1 MATTA
6 KTRSSLWFVVL
17 LALTVYA
24 LTSVGIA
31 VATDG
36 DCGGPRATRT
46 WQVFPPGWECGP
58 ARLPGQ
64 Q

>member
-1 MATTA
+1 MPTTA
-6 KTRSSLWFVVL
+6 KTRSSLWFFVL

-36 DCGGPRATRT
+36 DCGGPNASRH
-46 WQVFPPGWECGP
+46 WVVFPPGWECGA

>member
-6 KTRSSLWFVVL
+6 KTRSSLWFVLL

-36 DCGGPRATRT
+36 DCGGPRSART
-46 WQVFPPGWECGP
+46 WQVFPPGWECRP
-58 ARLPGQ
+58 TLLPGQ

>member
-31 VATDG
+31 VANDEA
-36 DCGGPRATRT
+36 CGGPSAART
-46 WQVFPPGWECGP
+46 WQLFPPGWECGP